1 MKIYEKPVVLTNEEL
16 AEGVY
21 AGSGNCYSTTA
32 TIVQQP
38 ESTHGYIIQVNA
50 THAALDGHHSTN
62 RQIEVSFNQAVNYV
76 SSEASQC
83 WGSGTTK
90 LTLEYARKNGAP
102 YHNNA
107 SEYIGLGNLEVTSE
121 AGLAITGCRC
131 VYCDEDCNQ
140 H

>member
-1 MKIYEKPVVLTNEEL
+1 MKVYEKPVILTNEEL

-21 AGSGNCYSTTA
+21 AGSGNCYTTTA
-32 TIVQQP
+32 RIVQLP
-38 ESTHGYIIQVNA
+38 ESTHGYIIQIDA
-50 THAALDGHHSTN
+50 THNSGGHHSTN
-62 RQIEVSFNQAVNYV
+62 RHVEVTFNQVVTYV

-83 WGSGTTK
+83 WGSGSTK
-90 LTLEYARKNGAP
+90 LTLEYATKNGAP

-107 SEYIGLGNLEVTSE
+107 SEYIGLGNLEVTAE

-131 VYCDEDCNQ
+131 VYCDEDCEQ

>member
-32 TIVQQP
+32 TIVQLP
-38 ESTHGYIIQVNA
+38 ESTHGYIVQVNA
-50 THAALDGHHSTN
+50 THNSGGHHSTN
-62 RQIEVSFNQAVNYV
+62 RHIEVSFNQVVNYV
-76 SSEASQC
+76 SSEASQY

-90 LTLEYARKNGAP
+90 LTLEYATQNGAP